1 MNRPLVSIL
10 IPAYNS
16 QEWIADTLRSAIAQ
30 TWEPK
35 EIIVV
40 DDGSKDRTL
49 AIARQFEAQ
58 GVRVVEQQ
66 NQGASAARNKAFSV
80 SRGDYIQWL
89 DADDLLAPDKV
100 ARQMEAVQQGIGK
113 RTLLSSPWALFMH
126 RPSRAQFVPS
136 GLWCD
141 LTPVEWLVRKMAQ
154 NVYMQTATWLV
165 SRELTE
171 AAGPWDVRLL
181 GDDDGEYFC
190 RVLLASDGVHF
201 VPDAKVYYRSF
212 GFNSLSYIGRFPNK
226 IDAHWLSMQLHI
238 QYLRSLETSAR
249 VNAACLAYLR
259 SSLIYFYP
267 DKTNIVHQ
275 AEQLAQE
282 LGEPTLGPPELSW
295 KYVWIEKIFGWNA
308 AKMAQHSMRKLRWSQ
323 QKRLDRM
330 LFLLENRKRGTSG
343 ANLEASPSVVTVDL
357 DSSRQKASQQTG
369 APESEIT
376 APTERHLAEVKR

>member
-1 MNRPLVSIL
+1 MSKPLVSIL

-40 DDGSKDRTL
+40 DDGSKDRTRE
-49 AIARQFEAQ
+49 IARQFEGQ

-80 SRGDYIQWL
+80 CRGDYIQWL

-100 ARQMEAVQQGIGK
+100 SKQMEAVERGAGK
-113 RTLLSSPWALFMH
+113 RTLLSSSWALFMH
-126 RPSRAQFVPS
+126 RPWRAQFVPS
-136 GLWCD
+136 ALWCD
-141 LTPVEWLVRKMAQ
+141 LVPVEWLVRKMAQ

-190 RVLLASDGVHF
+190 RVLLASLGTHF
-201 VPDAKVYYRSF
+201 VPEAKVYYRSF
-212 GFNSLSYIGRFPNK
+212 GFNSLSYIGRFPKK
-226 IDAHWLSMQLHI
+226 IEAHWLSMQLHI
-238 QYLRSLETSAR
+238 QYLRSLETSER

-267 DKTNIVHQ
+267 DKTHIIQQ
-275 AEQLAQE
+275 AEKLAQE
-282 LGEPTLGPPELSW
+282 LGEPKLGAPDLSW
-295 KYVWIEKIFGWNA
+295 KYLWIEKTLGWDM
-308 AKMAQHSMRKLRWSQ
+308 AKQAQHYMRLVRWSA
-323 QKRLDRM
+323 QKRLDKMMYR
-330 LFLLENRKRGTSG
+330 LEKGRAEPA
-343 ANLEASPSVVTVDL
+343 ANSADSRQVVTVGL
-357 DSSRQKASQQTG
+357 NASPGNLRERGSSNG
-369 APESEIT
+369 A
-376 APTERHLAEVKR
+376 AAGERHLEEIEIKR

>member
-1 MNRPLVSIL
+1 MSKPLVSIL

-40 DDGSKDRTL
+40 DDGSKDRTRE
-49 AIARQFEAQ
+49 IACQFEAQ

-80 SRGDYIQWL
+80 CHGDYIQWL

-100 ARQMEAVQQGIGK
+100 AKQMEAVERGAGK
-113 RTLLSSPWALFMH
+113 RTLLSSSWALFMH
-126 RPSRAQFVPS
+126 RPWRAQFVPS
-136 GLWCD
+136 ALWCD
-141 LTPVEWLVRKMAQ
+141 LAPVEWLVRKMAQ

-171 AAGPWDVRLL
+171 AAGLWDVRLL

-190 RVLLASDGVHF
+190 RVLLASQGTHF
-201 VPDAKVYYRSF
+201 VPESKVYYRSF
-212 GFNSLSYIGRFPNK
+212 GFNSLSYIGRFPKK
-226 IDAHWLSMQLHI
+226 IEAHWLSMQLHI
-238 QYLRSLETSAR
+238 QYLRALEASER

-267 DKTNIVHQ
+267 DKTHIIQQ
-275 AEQLAQE
+275 AEKLAKE
-282 LGEPTLGPPELSW
+282 LGEPELGPPDLSW
-295 KYVWIEKIFGWNA
+295 KYVWIEKAFGWDM
-308 AKMAQHSMRKLRWSQ
+308 AKRAQHYMRLVRWSA

-330 LFLLENRKRGTSG
+330 MYQLEKGNAPPAPNPAELQHIATVG
-343 ANLEASPSVVTVDL
+343 LDASPGIHRGQGTVDGGGA
-357 DSSRQKASQQTG
+357 DARQM
-369 APESEIT
+369 EEI
-376 APTERHLAEVKR
+376 EIKR